1 MKRIHNQEKKQFE
14 KLFKQGNIDNFE
26 DRFKVLDAFLQTEN
40 HLTSAELTQMLNDN
54 GHDLDNSFVRDTLNL
69 MCNFGFAHKNKFDNG
84 VIRYE
89 HRHLGQHHDHIICIK
104 CRKIVE
110 FEEEAIENLQIKIAS
125 AHGFHMVQH
134 RMELYGIC
142 SECLK
147 ERVRLMPLSM
157 AKQGERLVVKDIM
170 GGAGARMR
178 LLSMGIRPED
188 EIEVVTRVGKGQLI
202 VAVQSSRYVI
212 GQGLAQKIIVEPVE
226 CREMY

>member
-1 MKRIHNQEKKQFE
+1 MIRTHKQEKKQFE

-26 DRFKVLDAFLQTEN
+26 DRFKVLEAFLQTEN
-40 HLTSAELTQMLNDN
+40 HLTSAELTQILNDN
-54 GHDLDNSFVRDTLNL
+54 GHKLDNEFVRDTLKL
-69 MCNFGFAHKNKFDNG
+69 MCNFGFARKNRFDNG
-84 VIRYE
+84 VARYE
-89 HRHLGQHHDHIICIK
+89 HRHLGQHHDHIVCIK

-110 FEEEAIENLQIKIAS
+110 FEEDALENLQIAIAS
-125 AHGFHMVQH
+125 KHGFHMLQH

-147 ERVRLMPLSM
+147 ERVKFMPLSM
-157 AKQGERLVVKDIM
+157 AKQGERLIVREIM

-188 EIEVVTRVGKGQLI
+188 EIDVVKNINRGQLVI
-202 VAVQSSRYVI
+202 AIKSKRFVI

-226 CREMY
+226 C

>member
-1 MKRIHNQEKKQFE
+1 MPRTHKQEKKQFE

-26 DRFKVLDAFLQTEN
+26 DRFKILEAFLQTEN
-40 HLTSAELTQMLNDN
+40 HLTSAELTQILNDN
-54 GHDLDNSFVRDTLNL
+54 GHKLDNEFVRDTLKL
-69 MCNFGFAHKNKFDNG
+69 MCNFGFARKNRFDNG
-84 VIRYE
+84 VARYE

-110 FEEEAIENLQIKIAS
+110 FEEDALENLQIAIAS
-125 AHGFHMVQH
+125 KHGFHMLQH

-147 ERVRLMPLSM
+147 ERVKLMPLSM
-157 AKQGERLVVKDIM
+157 AKQGERLIVREIM

-188 EIEVVTRVGKGQLI
+188 EIDVVTNISRGQLVI
-202 VAVQSSRYVI
+202 AIKSKRFVI

-226 CREMY
+226 C